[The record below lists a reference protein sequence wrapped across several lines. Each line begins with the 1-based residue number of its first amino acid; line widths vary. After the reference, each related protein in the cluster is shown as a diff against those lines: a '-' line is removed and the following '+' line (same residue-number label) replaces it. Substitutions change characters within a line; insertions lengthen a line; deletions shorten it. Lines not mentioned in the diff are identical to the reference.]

1 MEEDNEQEQE
11 GKEGQE
17 KEDVLNLKKIEQNV
31 DTFEEELI
39 SAESILERLKN
50 YIDFHG
56 LNFLNTSTCL
66 PNLLSLISNM

>member
-1 MEEDNEQEQE
+1 MEETNEQEQE
-11 GKEGQE
+11 
-17 KEDVLNLKKIEQNV
+17 KEDTLNLLNLKKIEQNA

-50 YIDFHG
+50 YIDFHD